1 MKSEIVDL
9 NNELKRREKEEFY
22 EDKLLELK
30 MQEFLD
36 KYFTE
41 NELSKYKNKLKDL
54 KSEIDSEMKKKE
66 EISEKISNIEK
77 SKNDYEQKIKE
88 LDEKISEERNIQND
102 LDSQINSRKE
112 FLQNMSKGDNLLNY
126 INKNFS
132 EEFKKEIK
140 EICSKK
146 VDEAL
151 KNNNSNSKN
160 NANRKEVISNSGNK
174 GNSKFTPVT
183 GQREQFLSFSS
194 NAQEQKNEAP
204 SMNMNPMMPNPYGV
218 NNPFMMYPMYMPMPQ
233 AMQMQGMNGYQN
245 PFYFVPMPMNQNMQ
259 QKKDNHNKNK

>member
-9 NNELKRREKEEFY
+9 NNEMKRREKEEFY

-36 KYFTE
+36 KYLTE
-41 NELSKYKNKLKDL
+41 NELSKYKDKLNKLK
-54 KSEIDSEMKKKE
+54 SENDSLLEEKKK
-66 EISEKISNIEK
+66 ISEKISNIEESKNNYKQINKDLDLQISK
-77 SKNDYEQKIKE
+77 SKNF
-88 LDEKISEERNIQND
+88 QND
-102 LDSQINSRKE
+102 LDSLISKEKE
-112 FLQNMSKGDNLLNY
+112 FLQNISKEDNLLNY
-126 INKNFS
+126 IIENFP

-160 NANRKEVISNSGNK
+160 NISKNNENNS
-174 GNSKFTPVT
+174 NSKFTPVT

-194 NAQEQKNEAP
+194 NANEQKNETTNTP
-204 SMNMNPMMPNPYGV
+204 NMNMNPMMPNPYGA
-218 NNPFMMYPMYMPMPQ
+218 NNPFMMYPMYMPMQQP
-233 AMQMQGMNGYQN
+233 MPMQGMNGYQN
-245 PFYFVPMPMNQNMQ
+245 PFYFFSMPMNPNMQ
-259 QKKDNHNKNK
+259 QKKDNHSKNK

>member
-1 MKSEIVDL
+1 MKSEIIDL
-9 NNELKRREKEEFY
+9 NNEMKRREKEEFY

-30 MQEFLD
+30 MQEYLD

-41 NELSKYKNKLKDL
+41 NELSKYKDELNKLKSDNDALL
-54 KSEIDSEMKKKE
+54 KQKKE
-66 EISEKISNIEK
+66 IVDKISSIEESKNNYEKINKSLDDEIS
-77 SKNDYEQKIKE
+77 KE
-88 LDEKISEERNIQND
+88 NNYKND
-102 LDSQINSRKE
+102 LDSQINTQKE
-112 FLQNMSKGDNLLNY
+112 FLQNMSKEDNLLNH
-126 INKNFS
+126 IIKSFP

-146 VDEAL
+146 VKEAL

-160 NANRKEVISNSGNK
+160 INRNEISNNNGNK

-194 NAQEQKNEAP
+194 DSHGQKNETP
-204 SMNMNPMMPNPYGV
+204 NMNMNPMMPHPYGV

-233 AMQMQGMNGYQN
+233 AMPMQGMNGYQN
-245 PFYFVPMPMNQNMQ
+245 PFYLVPMPMNQNMQ
-259 QKKDNHNKNK
+259 QKKENHSKNK